1 MEVWSRIRSEG
12 MPDTNKH
19 GEPCR
24 VPGQRES
31 LYPQKPNSSAL
42 TKLLDEW
49 MQGDQTEQR
58 ETFEFLRRAL
68 DEDRL
73 EGYKF
78 FS

>member
-1 MEVWSRIRSEG
+1 
-12 MPDTNKH
+12 
-19 GEPCR
+19 
-24 VPGQRES
+24 
-31 LYPQKPNSSAL
+31 
-42 TKLLDEW
+42 
-49 MQGDQTEQR
+49 MQGDQTEQL